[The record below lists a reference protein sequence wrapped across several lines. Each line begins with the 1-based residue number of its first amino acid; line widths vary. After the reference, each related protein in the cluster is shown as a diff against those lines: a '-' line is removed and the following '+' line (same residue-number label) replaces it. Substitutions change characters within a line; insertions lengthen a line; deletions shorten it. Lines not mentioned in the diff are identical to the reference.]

1 MVRPDTCNQREIIVY
16 ALAHTPT
23 HHAKSMSQFDNISEL
38 FKDALCPNEIGFTD
52 DGYLS
57 VCFTNTY
64 LYAPISVALVL
75 WAITE
80 TRNLNTNHHSAN
92 SITGSIKFLLTAV
105 YCVTVFIYG
114 AEVFNAISQL
124 TSMLTGFIVFVLSFC
139 DFKGVQIPQK
149 PLEVYFFLIAAVTGY
164 FVVHKIGTQ
173 QYDTSLL
180 ASVYLCLISSLSGSA
195 RNIISAFEDAQSEVK
210 KPKSQ

>member
-1 MVRPDTCNQREIIVY
+1 
-16 ALAHTPT
+16 
-23 HHAKSMSQFDNISEL
+23 MSQFDILSEV
-38 FKDALCPNEIGFTD
+38 FKEALCPNQIGFTD

-57 VCFTNTY
+57 TCFTNTY

-75 WAITE
+75 WAVTE
-80 TRNLNTNHHSAN
+80 TRNLNTNHHAAN
-92 SITGSIKFLLTAV
+92 SITGGIKFLLTAA
-105 YCVTVFIYG
+105 YCALVFLYG

-124 TSMLTGFIVFVLSFC
+124 TSIATGFIVFILSFC
-139 DFKGVQIPQK
+139 DLKGVQIPQK

-164 FVVHKIGTQ
+164 FVVHKIGTE
-173 QYDTSLL
+173 QYDKSLL
-180 ASVYLCLISSLSGSA
+180 ASVYLCLTTSLSGSA